1 MAGTTLTLRAL
12 VAVGALVL
20 VAGCTDDGETTT
32 AGLDLGSTTT
42 EVSEGG
48 GDDPTTTETASTEAT
63 GPATT
68 TEGTSAAADPELV
81 AAGCPGL
88 EATILLPV
96 DAEYPEDDAVL
107 LDALN
112 ALADLRPDPVG
123 EDAAVVRTLIAA
135 EGDPEMEALP
145 PEAIDALVVDAFA
158 ALERVQDWGRDA
170 CTVEGIGWAC
180 PATDGATKFESVG
193 EPIGGDD
200 TTTTTEPG
208 AATPEDVFAEGE
220 SEGDP
225 VVVSRTEDEVV
236 AAWLDENGDAV
247 EVITVIEDGGWRSDG
262 TLECLDPEDLVEEP
276 QFETIEPG
284 EEIPG

>member
-1 MAGTTLTLRAL
+1 MAPSRPLVRILAAL
-12 VAVGALVL
+12 GALVL

-32 AGLDLGSTTT
+32 AGSGLAMPSETT
-42 EVSEGG
+42 EAPEGG
-48 GDDPTTTETASTEAT
+48 DPTTTTSEAT
-63 GPATT
+63 EPATT
-68 TEGTSAAADPELV
+68 TEATPAADPEVV
-81 AAGCPGL
+81 AAACPGL

-96 DAEYPEDDAVL
+96 DVEYPDDDSVL

-112 ALADLRPDPVG
+112 ALADARPEPVG
-123 EDAAVVRTLIAA
+123 EDAAVVRTLMAA
-135 EGDPEMEALP
+135 EGDPEVEALP

-170 CTVEGIGWAC
+170 CVVEGIGWAC
-180 PATDGATKFESVG
+180 PATDGVTKFEMVG
-193 EPIGGDD
+193 EAIGGGDDD

-208 AATPEDVFAEGE
+208 AATPEQVFTEGVSDGE
-220 SEGDP
+220 P

-262 TLECLDPEDLVEEP
+262 TQQCLTPEDLVEEP